1 MSCPVTLSI
10 ESHLRR
16 ESEQDAE
23 VLEADPLEGLEMD
36 PGVTL
41 EEWETREEAHEIT
54 IMEIT

>member
-1 MSCPVTLSI
+1 MSCAITLSI

-23 VLEADPLEGLEMD
+23 VLEADPLEGLEQD

-41 EEWETREEAHEIT
+41 EEWESREEAHEVT
-54 IMEIT
+54 TMEIA